1 MHKMPRAAT
10 PTTSTKRYKHPR
22 RLIARP
28 SSADLTK
35 KKTNK
40 NPKQKINHICSIYK
54 LYICYIYI
62 YLSIMSM

>member
-10 PTTSTKRYKHPR
+10 PTTSTNRYKHPR

-35 KKTNK
+35 KN
-40 NPKQKINHICSIYK
+40 KQKKQKTNHICSIYK
-54 LYICYIYI
+54 LYICYIYT